1 MGKENTSREREKC
14 FVIMPISDQ
23 GDYPKGHF
31 EKVYRQIFVPAIEDA
46 GYEAF
51 RVDEDNMCTQ
61 IVEKIFKAIQDC
73 PMALCDLSNR
83 NPNVLYELGI
93 RQAYDK
99 PVVLVQDEKTER
111 IFDVSGINTIAY
123 RSSRLYEEVL
133 EAREKITNAIKST
146 RDGGQTSIIKVLKAQ
161 AASTAS
167 EEISKEDKIEILLS
181 GLVKDVND
189 LKNQNRHS
197 MREPIYY
204 DDLGDSRKIYVKEDK
219 DSEAAVCFITLKS
232 DITNDDIKDAV
243 SRVARR
249 YDVEINYAVNNE
261 VLRVWVESDNAR
273 KKRSIYND
281 LKNRLSDRT

>member
-1 MGKENTSREREKC
+1 M
-14 FVIMPISDQ
+14 
-23 GDYPKGHF
+23 
-31 EKVYRQIFVPAIEDA
+31 
-46 GYEAF
+46 
-51 RVDEDNMCTQ
+51 
-61 IVEKIFKAIQDC
+61 
-73 PMALCDLSNR
+73 
-83 NPNVLYELGI
+83 
-93 RQAYDK
+93 
-99 PVVLVQDEKTER
+99 
-111 IFDVSGINTIAY
+111 
-123 RSSRLYEEVL
+123 
-133 EAREKITNAIKST
+133 
-146 RDGGQTSIIKVLKAQ
+146 
-161 AASTAS
+161 
-167 EEISKEDKIEILLS
+167 LS

-204 DDLGDSRKIYVKEDK
+204 DDLGDPRKIYVKEDK
-219 DSEAAVCFITLKS
+219 DSEATVCFITLKS